1 MQGPSLT
8 NALAFTI
15 EAIKI
20 KISGRK
26 DSFRSIS
33 FFLVFLAAK
42 MRKMKMK
49 GFQTIKAGERW
60 LKGKG

>member
-1 MQGPSLT
+1 VQGPSLT

-33 FFLVFLAAK
+33 FFLVFFGGK
-42 MRKMKMK
+42 NEKNEN
-49 GFQTIKAGERW
+49 ERFSDD
-60 LKGKG
+60 